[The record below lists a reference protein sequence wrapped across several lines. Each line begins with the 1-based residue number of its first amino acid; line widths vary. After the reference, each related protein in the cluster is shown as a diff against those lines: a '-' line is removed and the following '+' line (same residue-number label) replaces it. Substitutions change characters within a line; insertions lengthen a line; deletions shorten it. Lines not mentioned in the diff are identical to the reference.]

1 MSNILAIVGRPN
13 VGKSTLFNRLT
24 ESRRAIVEETS
35 GVTRDRHYGKS
46 EWNGREFS
54 VIDTGGFIEGSEDVF
69 ELAIRRQV
77 ALAVEE
83 ADVILFMVDAREGL
97 SGLDED
103 VAHFLRRIKK
113 PIFVAANKADNI
125 TRQHESGEF
134 YKLGLGEVHPVSAIS
149 GSGTGDLLDEIVKK
163 FKKTAYEEETDV
175 PRIAVIGRP
184 NVGKSSLVN
193 ALLGETRNIV
203 TDVPG
208 TTRDS
213 IYSPFKAFGF
223 NFLLV
228 DTAGL
233 RKKSKVHENIE
244 FYSVMRSIKAVENS
258 DVCIL
263 LLDATLGMESQD
275 LNILH
280 LVERNHKGVVIV
292 VNKWDLVEK
301 SSNTHKEYESLIK
314 SRMSPF
320 TDVPVIFTS
329 VVNHQRILKT
339 LEAAR
344 QVFHNKYR
352 RIPTARLNETILPI
366 IEKNPPP
373 ATRGRYIKIKYLTQ
387 LKTQYPSFAFFC
399 NYPQHIK
406 DPYKRFLEN
415 KLRSNFELSGVPV
428 LLFFRKK

>member
-244 FYSVMRSIKAVENS
+244 FYSVMRSINAVENS